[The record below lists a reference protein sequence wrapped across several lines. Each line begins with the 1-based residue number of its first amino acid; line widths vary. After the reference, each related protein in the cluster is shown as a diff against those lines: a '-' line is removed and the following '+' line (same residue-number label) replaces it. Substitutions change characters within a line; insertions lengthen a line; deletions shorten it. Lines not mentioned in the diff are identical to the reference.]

1 MFVQQNMRCCCKLR
15 QLKIDRLY
23 GYLNGPVEEVGLIPE
38 LGQFLKCGRS
48 EMQRHRHWIDS
59 KCGRIVSNLALW
71 LNVVLFVVVGYFHKA
86 DWQTLQLDPILQG
99 CYCGVEL
106 VFLAFFSY
114 ELWQR
119 HRSTV
124 EGLDI
129 IDAFMKTGWN
139 CYDAFLMGL
148 CFIDACVLNFIPLPQ
163 VQAVH
168 NLVLLLA
175 PAFQILR
182 LGRVVTELRL
192 IILGILR
199 AMRAVFW
206 AMVLLTLVVYFFAVF
221 SVHYVREFFKDDT
234 LTADL
239 FKNMGEAMFTLFSF
253 ATLEDYT
260 TTVRHFMRSGVA
272 GVIVAVC
279 IVVFILF
286 ANLALLNLLTA
297 IMVDAIVDILPKKR
311 SELLTRE
318 KATLVKKLKVLFR
331 KMDEPVSKRVSCA
344 EFKKNMDQHVE
355 DELGKLQIASSDL
368 NELFKLI
375 DFTGA
380 GALSEEEFIDGLM
393 RMSPS
398 PASKR
403 ELLEVQHDLHR
414 MWNMLSVGQERLREQ
429 LNELNGIVKEFP
441 LQLSTFMDEVKE
453 MHEKTFE
460 ACVSERDASAQRLT
474 QQFETMCSKLPHLQE
489 YKPDEHVQ
497 TQLKEMQQ
505 SLAELS
511 TSRLH
516 ISEQLVQVLEEIQAQ
531 QSAIVATTQP
541 SLLSTFEAPIQAE
554 TEKETPETGIVTKVN
569 QQTQTTPSGGAESR
583 GYQAQISTQSPQ
595 APFAPLSLPMVPP
608 GFASFPSNAWP
619 VVPYTGQLQAALQEM
634 KWAYPDLVGPPS
646 PYADE
651 RVRVVKVLHW
661 LQAQRWQH
669 LPFDRLILRLEGAGI
684 QLSEEEQDLLK
695 CWLTHGPSGQP
706 HEEMVW

>member
-1 MFVQQNMRCCCKLR
+1 MKGPNPPLEGALR
-15 QLKIDRLY
+15 QAATTETLPKDGAEVDHPSLQLPDFGSRR
-23 GYLNGPVEEVGLIPE
+23 YLNFSDRKE

-297 IMVDAIVDILPKKR
+297 IMVDAIVDILLLGAAFVNPKLIYLAG

-403 ELLEVQHDLHR
+403 ELLE
-414 MWNMLSVGQERLREQ
+414 EQ

-516 ISEQLVQVLEEIQAQ
+516 ISEQL
-531 QSAIVATTQP
+531 
-541 SLLSTFEAPIQAE
+541 APWQWISNRL
-554 TEKETPETGIVTKVN
+554 N

-619 VVPYTGQLQAALQEM
+619 VVPYTGQLQAALQEQGAAFNVRSMKKLWTWQRQEM